1 MKENLVKLGMA
12 LFEGKK
18 VNMVGVK
25 LSQSMEDIFQEI
37 CKDLDRPMSYVV
49 RELAL
54 RGLAQYIKDGQLK
67 MTDADEKAIQTIK
80 SLKTLNLDGKEL
92 AVSSK
97 KKIPL
102 IKDGDAAEKA
112 A

>member
-1 MKENLVKLGMA
+1 MKENLVKLGMT

-37 CKDLDRPMSYVV
+37 CKELDRPMSYVV

-54 RGLAQYIKDGQLK
+54 RGLAQYVKDGQLK
-67 MTDADEKAIQTIK
+67 LTPDEEKAIQNKRIESDK
-80 SLKTLNLDGKEL
+80 N
-92 AVSSK
+92 VSKRQTVPVLREGAGANDK
-97 KKIPL
+97 KK
-102 IKDGDAAEKA
+102 K
-112 A
+112 